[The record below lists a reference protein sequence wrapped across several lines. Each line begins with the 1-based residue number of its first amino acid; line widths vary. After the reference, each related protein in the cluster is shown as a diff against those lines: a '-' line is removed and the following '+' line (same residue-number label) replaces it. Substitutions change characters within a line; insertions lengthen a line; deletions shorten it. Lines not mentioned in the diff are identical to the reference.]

1 MRFEKNGNAK
11 WVGVEME
18 VKSVIDIKIVIFS
31 WSLWSNYNR
40 LELLLLN
47 VIRTLFAMIYIIII
61 ILWYLGNLE
70 F

>member
-47 VIRTLFAMIYIIII
+47 VVRTMVSYDIDNNI
-61 ILWYLGNLE
+61 ILSK
-70 F
+70 

>member
-40 LELLLLN
+40 LELLLLSGSN
-47 VIRTLFAMIYIIII
+47 NGV
-61 ILWYLGNLE
+61 LWYRY
-70 F
+70 

>member
-47 VIRTLFAMIYIIII
+47 VVRTMVSYDIDINI
-61 ILWYLGNLE
+61 ILSR
-70 F
+70 

>member
-47 VIRTLFAMIYIIII
+47 VVRTMVSYDIDIII
-61 ILWYLGNLE
+61 ILSR
-70 F
+70 

>member
-47 VIRTLFAMIYIIII
+47 VVRTMVSYDIDINI
-61 ILWYLGNLE
+61 ILSK
-70 F
+70 

>member
-47 VIRTLFAMIYIIII
+47 DSNIVCNDIYNNNNIMVSR
-61 ILWYLGNLE
+61 
-70 F
+70 

>member
-47 VIRTLFAMIYIIII
+47 VVRTMVSYDIDINIMLSR
-61 ILWYLGNLE
+61 
-70 F
+70 